1 MGFQHGLSGLNAAAR
16 NLDVIG
22 HNVANANTVGAKS
35 SRVEFSD
42 VYSSTIFGSS
52 SQFGGLGV
60 MVDNVSQSFSQG
72 ELSATNNPLD
82 LAINGQGFFRMSDN
96 GAISYTRNGQFRL
109 DKDGYIVNGQGSRLT
124 GFPSDANGVIQPGVP
139 AELKMTNGDIPPRAT
154 TAMTGTLNL
163 DARSTAPTPAFDLA
177 DPTTYNSATSLSVFD
192 AQGKDSTLALY
203 FRKTAANS
211 WDVYG
216 ASDGAQIGAG
226 AVGTL
231 NFLADGA
238 IDTATTTLPFNLT
251 VPVTGGGSVPM
262 TLDLSDVT
270 QFGSTFGVNELT
282 QDGFT
287 TGRLAGFAIG
297 DDGTIMA
304 RYTNG
309 QTQAQGRV
317 ALANFANPQGLAALG
332 GNAWTETANSGQ
344 PLVGDPGSASLG
356 NIQSGAVEG
365 SNIDLT
371 GELVSMITA
380 QRSYQAN
387 AQTIRAQDQVLQTI
401 VNLR

>member
-1 MGFQHGLSGLNAAAR
+1 M
-16 NLDVIG
+16 
-22 HNVANANTVGAKS
+22 
-35 SRVEFSD
+35 
-42 VYSSTIFGSS
+42 
-52 SQFGGLGV
+52 
-60 MVDNVSQSFSQG
+60 
-72 ELSATNNPLD
+72 
-82 LAINGQGFFRMSDN
+82 
-96 GAISYTRNGQFRL
+96 
-109 DKDGYIVNGQGSRLT
+109 
-124 GFPSDANGVIQPGVP
+124 
-139 AELKMTNGDIPPRAT
+139 
-154 TAMTGTLNL
+154 
-163 DARSTAPTPAFDLA
+163 
-177 DPTTYNSATSLSVFD
+177 FD